1 VNSSYLLAQSAAP
14 LRMPLR
20 SPPNL
25 PRLKLSDPA
34 TRAMTDFISSPPLT
48 VGEEYL
54 LQDAVDHMF
63 RMGARALLVV
73 HDRKVV
79 GMMTA
84 GDAARSAPHHSRVVE
99 AMTLTENV
107 PAIGWD
113 TLADSKVSDL
123 LEIFDGTGVNYL
135 VVLESHSASLSSVR
149 GLIQRE
155 RLRRQLSSP
164 WTLQES

>member
-1 VNSSYLLAQSAAP
+1 
-14 LRMPLR
+14 
-20 SPPNL
+20 
-25 PRLKLSDPA
+25 
-34 TRAMTDFISSPPLT
+34 
-48 VGEEYL
+48 
-54 LQDAVDHMF
+54 
-63 RMGARALLVV
+63 
-73 HDRKVV
+73 
-79 GMMTA
+79 
-84 GDAARSAPHHSRVVE
+84 
-99 AMTLTENV
+99 V

>member
-1 VNSSYLLAQSAAP
+1 VNLSYLLAQNCAP
-14 LRMPLR
+14 PRMPLR
-20 SPPNL
+20 SPPSL

-34 TRAMTDFISSPPLT
+34 TRAMIDFLSSPALT
-48 VGEEYL
+48 VNEDDL
-54 LQDAVDHMF
+54 LQEAIDHMF
-63 RMGARALLVV
+63 RMGVRALLVV
-73 HDRKVV
+73 RDRSVV
-79 GMMTA
+79 GLMTA
-84 GDAARSAPHHSRVVE
+84 GEAARSTPHHVRVAD
-99 AMTLTENV
+99 AMTLTEDV

-113 TLADSKVSDL
+113 TLAESRVSDL

-149 GLIQRE
+149 GLIQRT